1 MQIASFI
8 DNEIYQSS
16 ESFTALNPFTLEP
29 LHEVKACDLM
39 GLVMAIQ
46 ASNRA
51 FAQWKTSTAAERI
64 QVVEKIYE
72 SLKQNADR
80 YALLEAQDQ
89 GLPLHFV
96 QKYGLQKSLQTIES
110 TLNAFKSSEVKA
122 EPELQ
127 ERVQHTPVGVIA
139 LVTPWNLSLRVVL
152 DRLIP
157 ALLAGNA
164 VVVKVSSHSVVT
176 ASILSEILQSA
187 GVLKGL
193 VNVLVSRDPE
203 VKKALLAHPGV
214 RAVSVAGSIQTAQS
228 VLAASTTFLSQ
239 QFKKVQISSGSKNS
253 AVVLAEPTDQ
263 IFSEVMDSF
272 MLGQGQL
279 VWNSSRLFVLEKFEA
294 DWEERIRSYLASLW
308 PSESVEDSSVWTPCL
323 KRDSFE
329 KFDEIKQQAHAD
341 KAKLL
346 QTEFALSEQQQKVFL
361 PPVFTKDMSRCS
373 TLQQDQIHSPFY
385 ILSAVKYPFD
395 VAKYSNVSYFGFA
408 AHLWGEPEKLK
419 KVAEALDVG
428 LVTYNRSSFDMSGPV
443 AGVKQSGFG
452 QQDFQSFGD
461 FFSNVKKLSF

>member
-16 ESFTALNPFTLEP
+16 ESFTALNPYTLEP
-29 LHEVKACDLM
+29 QHEVKSCDLM

-46 ASNRA
+46 AANRA
-51 FAQWKTSTAAERI
+51 FAQWRTSSYDERI

-96 QKYGLQKSLQTIES
+96 QKYGIQKSLQTIES
-110 TLNAFKSSEVKA
+110 TLNIFKSSA
-122 EPELQ
+122 ASITDANTELPQ
-127 ERVQHTPVGVIA
+127 YAPVGVIA
-139 LVTPWNLSLRVVL
+139 IVAPWNLSLRVTL

-176 ASILSEILQSA
+176 AAILGEILQNA
-187 GVLKGL
+187 GIVKGL
-193 VNVLVSRDPE
+193 VNVLVSQDKE

-214 RAVSVAGSIQTAQS
+214 RAISVAGNIQTAQS
-228 VLAASTTFLSQ
+228 VLASSATFLSQ

-263 IFSEVMDSF
+263 IFTEVMESF

-279 VWNSSRLFVLEKFEA
+279 VWNSSRLFILEKFES
-294 DWEERIRSYLASLW
+294 DWEERIRNYLAALR
-308 PSESVEDSSVWTPCL
+308 PSESVEDTSVWTPCL

-329 KFDEIKQQAHAD
+329 KFDEIKQQAHVD

-346 QTEFALSEQQQKVFL
+346 LTEFMLSEQQKKVFL

-428 LVTYNRSSFDMSGPV
+428 LVTYNRSSFDVVGPV